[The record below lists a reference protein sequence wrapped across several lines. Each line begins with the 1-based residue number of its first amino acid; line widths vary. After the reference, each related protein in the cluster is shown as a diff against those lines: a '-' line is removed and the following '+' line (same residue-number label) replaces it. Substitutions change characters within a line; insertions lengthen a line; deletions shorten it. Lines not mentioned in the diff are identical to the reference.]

1 MDFRWKVH
9 FLFQRIPALPLCEK
23 QATVYA
29 LKNGFWKGKS
39 MRAMRVYAVR
49 ALYSVEKITKKGY
62 TRLTEKEKNGM
73 IVLWKML

>member
-29 LKNGFWKGKS
+29 LKKDKGEEI
-39 MRAMRVYAVR
+39 VCVR
-49 ALYSVEKITKKGY
+49 Y
-62 TRLTEKEKNGM
+62 TR
-73 IVLWKML
+73 IRRACDI